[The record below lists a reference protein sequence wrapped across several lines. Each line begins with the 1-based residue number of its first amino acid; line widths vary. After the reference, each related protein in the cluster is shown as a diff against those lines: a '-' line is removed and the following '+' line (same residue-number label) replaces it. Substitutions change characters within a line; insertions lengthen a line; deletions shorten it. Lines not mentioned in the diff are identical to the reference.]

1 MKGYIMVGTN
11 DLVSSSKFYDTLLGV
26 IGLKAIY
33 TDDTCTGYAHNDEDD
48 VEFYITKPANGNSA
62 TGTFATGNPN
72 DCGIYFGCMD
82 PEAANYDSINT
93 IDDGSWEY
101 TGPNDSRE
109 KVEKFHKVGTD
120 LGGKDEG
127 LPGIRP
133 VGGNVYYAYVRDLD
147 GNKICAYTNSEV

>member
-1 MKGYIMVGTN
+1 MKGYVMVGTN

-62 TGTFATGNPN
+62 TFGNGTQVSFLT
-72 DCGIYFGCMD
+72 D
-82 PEAANYDSINT
+82 T
-93 IDDGSWEY
+93 
-101 TGPNDSRE
+101 RE
-109 KVEKFHKVGTD
+109 KVEKFHKVGTG

-127 LPGIRP
+127 PPGIRP

>member
-1 MKGYIMVGTN
+1 MKGYVMVGTN

-33 TDDTCTGYAHNDEDD
+33 TDDICTGYAHNDEDD

-62 TGTFATGNPN
+62 TFGNGTQVSFLT
-72 DCGIYFGCMD
+72 
-82 PEAANYDSINT
+82 
-93 IDDGSWEY
+93 
-101 TGPNDSRE
+101 DSRE

>member
-1 MKGYIMVGTN
+1 MKGYVMVGTN

-48 VEFYITKPANGNSA
+48 VEFYITKTANGNSA
-62 TGTFATGNPN
+62 TFGN
-72 DCGIYFGCMD
+72 
-82 PEAANYDSINT
+82 
-93 IDDGSWEY
+93 
-101 TGPNDSRE
+101 GPQVSFLTDSRE

>member
-1 MKGYIMVGTN
+1 MKGYVMIGTN

-33 TDDTCTGYAHNDEDD
+33 TDDTCTGYAHNYEDD

-62 TGTFATGNPN
+62 TFGNGTQVSFLT
-72 DCGIYFGCMD
+72 
-82 PEAANYDSINT
+82 
-93 IDDGSWEY
+93 
-101 TGPNDSRE
+101 DSRE